1 MWNTVWNTKCNFE
14 IFLLLILG
22 NIRNTQKV
30 YYKDRHNFIL
40 KIIAQDCGGKP
51 SKAVFVNILVKEKCR
66 PQWTSKGKK
75 PDRWYS
81 CLGSSFYRLKTF
93 TLLSL
98 YLDQIRIR
106 PIAVLYVMIIQAR
119 LLKIKLISM
128 TCGITLE
135 DQD

>member
-1 MWNTVWNTKCNFE
+1 MWNENLNINTNIIDSVKHSMKYQMQLWNF
-14 IFLLLILG
+14 FLLILG

-75 PDRWYS
+75 QDR
-81 CLGSSFYRLKTF
+81 
-93 TLLSL
+93 
-98 YLDQIRIR
+98 
-106 PIAVLYVMIIQAR
+106 
-119 LLKIKLISM
+119 
-128 TCGITLE
+128 
-135 DQD
+135 